1 MLDFGAR
8 RGFLEWAELFLGFV
22 ATERGITAEVGF
34 LYQAQGTNELQ
45 GHLIHLQLGVDGGE
59 VTLED
64 EVHEERFDNVVLM
77 MAESYL
83 VAAEFACSIE
93 ERFASVPRA
102 QETRIFLSCAV
113 GDCVLVSCAVGD
125 CVLVICAVGD
135 CVLVS
140 CAVDE
145 LRCCGRFAYLGVA
158 DKEGHMELVAERL
171 QVRYISKVRAFAYA
185 YVNSGD
191 AETGHEDLRAA
202 TEELN
207 QSQRVLASTEAD
219 KNVVALLDEGEV
231 GTSLVEALGE
241 AGLQLGEFYLIGSLH
256 EIKMPLG

>member
-102 QETRIFLSCAV
+102 QETRIFLS
-113 GDCVLVSCAVGD
+113 
-125 CVLVICAVGD
+125 CAVGD